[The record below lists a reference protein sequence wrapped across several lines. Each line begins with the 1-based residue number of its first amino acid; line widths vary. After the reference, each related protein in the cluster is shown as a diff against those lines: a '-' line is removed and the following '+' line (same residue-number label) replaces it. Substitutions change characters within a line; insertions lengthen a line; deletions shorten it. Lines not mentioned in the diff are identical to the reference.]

1 MSRSFNPAVFALM
14 LLALGAV
21 ACGDNE
27 SVPVERQSYTGP
39 TPEPLTCV
47 PNLDGK
53 IETSEVAAAIGIPIS
68 YLVSPAGAERVVDVV
83 GISGKD
89 GLVWDFAT
97 DFQDDQTAKIVPTE
111 ITGKWYAASFP
122 PDAFVTPFDAGG
134 SVENIVR
141 QNEQALQLL
150 GVASRDENPPEGKT
164 LLVYDAPVDVL
175 RFPIA
180 PGVSFVS
187 TGTTKNATLRGL
199 PYAGKDIYEVKV
211 DATGAVSLPALAF
224 TQAHRVRTR
233 VTVEPSVGVST
244 SRRQVSYFFECFA
257 EVVRV
262 TSRADEASEDF
273 TIAAE
278 LRRIGFQ

>member
-1 MSRSFNPAVFALM
+1 MTLLRTFALI
-14 LLALGAV
+14 ASFAASG
-21 ACGDNE
+21 CGDNE

-39 TPEPLTCV
+39 EPTPLSCV

-53 IETSEVAAAIGIPIS
+53 IDASEVAPAIDTPIS
-68 YLVSPAGAERVVDVV
+68 YLVSPAGAERTVNVAGVT
-83 GISGKD
+83 GKD
-89 GLVWDFAT
+89 GLVWDFGT
-97 DFQDDQTAKIVPTE
+97 DYADDQVAKLTPRA
-111 ITGKWYAASFP
+111 ITDKWYAPSFP

-141 QNEQALQLL
+141 QSDQALQLL

-164 LLVYDAPVDVL
+164 LLIYDAPVDVL

-180 PGVSFVS
+180 PGTEFVS
-187 TGTTKNATLRGL
+187 VGTTKNATLRGL

-211 DATGAVSLPALAF
+211 DATGAVTLPALAF
-224 TQAHRVRTR
+224 LQAHRVRTR
-233 VTVEPSVGVST
+233 VTVEPSVGAST

-262 TSRADEASEDF
+262 TSLPDEPNEDF
-273 TIAAE
+273 TVAAE
-278 LRRIGFQ
+278 LRRIGFL